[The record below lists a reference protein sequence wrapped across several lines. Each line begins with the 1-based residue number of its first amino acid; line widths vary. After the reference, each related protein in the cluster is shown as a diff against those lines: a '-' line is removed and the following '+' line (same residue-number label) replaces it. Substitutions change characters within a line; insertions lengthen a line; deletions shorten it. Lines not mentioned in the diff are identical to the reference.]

1 MGVKLHV
8 DFCDTDAARFA
19 CKRWHY
25 SGVASIAGGAVRF
38 GVWEDDRF
46 IGCVLYA
53 KGANKDLFKP
63 YGIKKSEGLELTR
76 IALCRDHSAPVSRI
90 ISITLKLIRKHWP
103 GIKLIVSFADTE
115 QGHHGGIYQGSNFY
129 YLGLSI
135 AADEYIVA
143 GKRYHGRSYRSRF
156 GTGAKVGRQ
165 IKGSRKHR
173 YVYPFT
179 EELRD
184 YCKTQSKPFPKRDA
198 PMM

>member
-1 MGVKLHV
+1 MPVLKV
-8 DFCDTDAARFA
+8 DFCDTDAAKFA

-25 SGVASIAGGAVRF
+25 SGVVSIAGGAVRF
-38 GVWEDDRF
+38 GVWENDVF
-46 IGCVLYA
+46 VGCLLFA

-76 IALCRDHSAPVSRI
+76 IALQRGHQTPVTKI
-90 ISITLKLIRKHWP
+90 MAICMKLIRKHWP

-115 QGHHGGIYQGSNFY
+115 QGHHGGIYQGANFIY
-129 YLGLSI
+129 TGLSI
-135 AADEYIVA
+135 AADEYVVA

-156 GTGAKVGRQ
+156 GTGAKVGQ
-165 IKGSRKHR
+165 CIKGSRKHR

-179 EELRD
+179 DALRAF
-184 YCKTQSKPFPKRDA
+184 CMTQSKPYPKRNA